1 MGIIRKPQATSKV
14 VRLSTF
20 IPEKHA
26 LLKVYKKAFVGTPY
40 FNCFWRCIF
49 EYSFG
54 VTPSESH
61 YAIPYQK
68 EYKKIY
74 KAMYYSYLHPQV
86 TKLLLAAMET
96 GKGDAKCKVLQA
108 LKSLP

>member
-1 MGIIRKPQATSKV
+1 MERDTKLYHHLIWIVWVGIIRKPQATSKV

-68 EYKKIY
+68 EYKKN
-74 KAMYYSYLHPQV
+74 
-86 TKLLLAAMET
+86 
-96 GKGDAKCKVLQA
+96 LQG
-108 LKSLP
+108 